1 MSQLDR
7 IFERQ
12 ARVSSQEE
20 DVDTMRVFVLL
31 TIGESR
37 VVVPIERLREV
48 VEATQVTPYPLP
60 EPGYVGVANLRGNL
74 LPVVTP
80 ELLGS
85 GVLTRGLADPRDQ
98 RLLVVFE
105 TEGNALIGVRA
116 SAVRK
121 IIVGAD
127 DMPKGDGCDDVIAVG
142 GDPVRV
148 LSVDALHAGSTE
160 PS

>member
-12 ARVSSQEE
+12 GQVASRAD
-20 DVDTMRVFVLL
+20 DVDSLRAFVLL
-31 TIGESR
+31 AIGESR

-60 EPGYVGVANLRGNL
+60 EPGYVGIANLRGNL

-85 GVLTRGLADPRDQ
+85 GVLAQGGAEPRDQ

-105 TEGNALIGVRA
+105 TEGNALVGVRA
-116 SAVRK
+116 TAVRK
-121 IIVGAD
+121 ILVGPD
-127 DMPKGDGCDDVIAVG
+127 DRPKGDGCDNVIAVG
-142 GDPVRV
+142 GDPVRI
-148 LSVDALHAGSTE
+148 LSVDALHTGATE